1 MRQLGHDSI
10 VAEAAGY
17 STLNLPIHDIFG
29 RESRPV
35 IAIDLLQTGAPRI
48 TTIAAPKVGDY
59 LNFITALTLALI
71 YINYLKL
78 ELHRFFK
85 ILTFFA
91 SQVNISSMEKGKV
104 IFELSLQRQRSIS
117 PLGHK
122 SHTALKV

>member
-1 MRQLGHDSI
+1 M
-10 VAEAAGY
+10 
-17 STLNLPIHDIFG
+17 
-29 RESRPV
+29 
-35 IAIDLLQTGAPRI
+35 IAVDLLQTGAPRI

-59 LNFITALTLALI
+59 LNFITALTLALMN
-71 YINYLKL
+71 INYLKL

-104 IFELSLQRQRSIS
+104 IFELSLHKQRSIS

-122 SHTALKV
+122 SHIALKV